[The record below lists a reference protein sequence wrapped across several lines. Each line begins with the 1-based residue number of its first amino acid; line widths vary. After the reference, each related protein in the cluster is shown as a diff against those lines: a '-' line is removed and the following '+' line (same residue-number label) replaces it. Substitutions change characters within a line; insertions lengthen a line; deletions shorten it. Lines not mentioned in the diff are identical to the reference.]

1 MNIVKMKTATG
12 EEVAVELGDGAV
24 SGKGKSLLQID
35 TSKLLVDVGYNT
47 ADAVRQHDGS
57 WEVDGQGSTDLVY
70 SMALSAERKARKVG
84 FLPQQVE
91 RKIARST
98 RLALV
103 RDGQI
108 TLSDGT
114 VIRRANGQG

>member
-1 MNIVKMKTATG
+1 MTTVKMKTATG
-12 EEVAVELGDGAV
+12 KEVTVELGDGSV
-24 SGKGKSLLQID
+24 SGKGKSFLQID
-35 TSKLLVDVGYNT
+35 TSKMLVDVGYNT

-57 WEVDGQGSTDLVY
+57 WEVDGQGATDLVY
-70 SMALSAERKARKVG
+70 SMAMSAERKARKVG
-84 FLPQQVE
+84 FLPRQVE

-98 RLALV
+98 RLSLV
-103 RDGQI
+103 RNGQI